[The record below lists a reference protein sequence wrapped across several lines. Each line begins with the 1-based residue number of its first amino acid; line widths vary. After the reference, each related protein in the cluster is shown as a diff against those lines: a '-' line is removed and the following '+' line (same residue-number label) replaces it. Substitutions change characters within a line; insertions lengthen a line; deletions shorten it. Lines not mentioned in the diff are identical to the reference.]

1 VQWKAATNLSSWV
14 QHAGHEGLAVML
26 IEKSTFETNLAAAP
40 IPEPGESVAAESQV
54 GGKGQGQWGRGG
66 YGCRG
71 CGGHG
76 S

>member
-1 VQWKAATNLSSWV
+1 
-14 QHAGHEGLAVML
+14 ML